1 MAHLIIA
8 VHPGWHLNPLQPIDE
23 AKAVDLIGA
32 ANDLLG
38 SIPGLPLAPIA
49 AGARG
54 WQGLSSA
61 INHLSRTPLGQILRR
76 RRDPTPCC

>member
-23 AKAVDLIGA
+23 ANAVELIGEE
-32 ANDLLG
+32 NDLLG

-61 INHLSRTPLGQILRR
+61 HKPPEPHPARPNFEEET
-76 RRDPTPCC
+76 